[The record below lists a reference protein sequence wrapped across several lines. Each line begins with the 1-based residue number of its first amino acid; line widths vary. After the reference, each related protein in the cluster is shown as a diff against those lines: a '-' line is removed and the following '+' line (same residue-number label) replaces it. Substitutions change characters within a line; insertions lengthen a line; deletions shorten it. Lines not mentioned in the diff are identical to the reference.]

1 MNIKEETRMEKEYEF
16 SNETDDGILIF
27 IKYLGDNRIT
37 LKINTKTKESEKYVC
52 DFRREVEVELDE
64 MDKRFV
70 DSVLNP

>member
-1 MNIKEETRMEKEYEF
+1 MEKEYEF

-27 IKYLGDNRIT
+27 VKYLGDNRIT
-37 LKINTKTKESEKYVC
+37 LEVNTKTKEAEKYVC
-52 DFRREVEVELDE
+52 DFIKEVEVELDE

>member
-1 MNIKEETRMEKEYEF
+1 MEKEYEF
-16 SNETDDGILIF
+16 SNETDEGVLIF

-37 LKINTKTKESEKYVC
+37 LEVNTKTKESKKYVC
-52 DFRREVEVELDE
+52 DYRKEVEVELDE

>member
-1 MNIKEETRMEKEYEF
+1 MDKEYEF

-37 LKINTKTKESEKYVC
+37 LKVNTKTKESEKYFC

-70 DSVLNP
+70 DGILNS

>member
-1 MNIKEETRMEKEYEF
+1 MEKEYEF
-16 SNETDDGILIF
+16 SNETDEGVLIF

-37 LKINTKTKESEKYVC
+37 LKVNTKTKESKKYVC
-52 DFRREVEVELDE
+52 DYRKEVEVELDE